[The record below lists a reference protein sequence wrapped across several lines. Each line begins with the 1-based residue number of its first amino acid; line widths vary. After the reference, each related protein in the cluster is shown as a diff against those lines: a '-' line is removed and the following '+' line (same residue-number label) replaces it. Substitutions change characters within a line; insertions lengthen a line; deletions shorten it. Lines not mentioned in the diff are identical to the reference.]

1 MDILIRIVL
10 VLVLVAAPIAAGILY
25 LMRRRIG
32 PTVDAYDHGQI
43 QDDGRQGESRRWR
56 TVAWLLDVTRARFF
70 SSKR

>member
-1 MDILIRIVL
+1 MHVPVGVALVFILFSPWIV
-10 VLVLVAAPIAAGILY
+10 VAILY
-25 LMRRRIG
+25 LLRHRLR
-32 PTVDAYDHGQI
+32 PAVDAYDHGQI